1 MKLGGIKRNMAV
13 QTRNHSGELKFFQ
26 TVKEAFDYAEENS
39 SVWKVSFDET
49 RFVRVE
55 TVDGKWAWAYQP
67 MDKIVESAIEEA
79 TKQLSYIERYYLSRR

>member
-1 MKLGGIKRNMAV
+1 MNV
-13 QTRNHSGELKFFQ
+13 QTRNHSGELKFFS

-39 SVWKVSFDET
+39 SVWKVSFDEA

-67 MDKIVESAIEEA
+67 MDKIIESAIKEA
-79 TKQLSYIERYYLSRR
+79 SERMMKSLQE